1 MKLPKNY
8 FENLTANKYREY
20 LKLLPNM
27 QEENTRIFTT
37 LIFTFA
43 AMSFF
48 GIFAI
53 NPTISTIVELKKQL
67 SDSEQVN
74 ELLTT
79 KINNLS
85 ALQGEYTLLTPNLPV
100 ILAAIPEN
108 ADAPLL
114 MAQVQSLAKQSKLT
128 LVSFRISE
136 VQLTSPQ
143 QLNTVKGSSF
153 TFSLE
158 AQGEY
163 ADMIQ
168 FVSSLSR
175 MNRIV
180 TLESLSITK
189 EPKQNALVLNIR
201 GRQYF
206 KKL

>member
-8 FENLTANKYREY
+8 FENLSASKYREY

-27 QEENTRIFTT
+27 QEENTRIITT

-53 NPTISTIVELKKQL
+53 NPTLSTIVELKKQL
-67 SDSEQVN
+67 ADSEQVN

-85 ALQGEYTLLTPNLPV
+85 ALQGEYTLLTPDLPV
-100 ILAAIPEN
+100 ILTAVPED

-114 MAQVQSLAKQSKLT
+114 MGQVQSLAKQSKLT
-128 LVSFRISE
+128 LISFRISE
-136 VQLTSPQ
+136 VQLTAPKVP
-143 QLNTVKGSSF
+143 TVKGSSF
-153 TFSLE
+153 IFSLE

-163 ADMIQ
+163 QDMIN
-168 FVSSLSR
+168 FVSALSK

-201 GRQYF
+201 ARQYF

>member
-8 FENLTANKYREY
+8 FENLSASKYRDY
-20 LKLLPNM
+20 LKLLPDM
-27 QEENTRIFTT
+27 HEENTRIITT

-53 NPTISTIVELKKQL
+53 NPTLSTIVELKKQL
-67 SDSEQVN
+67 ADSEQVN

-85 ALQGEYTLLTPNLPV
+85 ALQGQYTLLTPDLPT
-100 ILAAIPEN
+100 ILTAIPED
-108 ADAPLL
+108 AEAPLL
-114 MAQVQSLAKQSKLT
+114 MGQVQALAKRSKLK
-128 LVSFRISE
+128 LISFRVSE

-143 QLNTVKGSSF
+143 VKTVKGSSF
-153 TFSLE
+153 IFSLE

-163 ADMIQ
+163 QDMIN
-168 FVSSLSR
+168 FVSSLSK

-201 GRQYF
+201 ARQYF